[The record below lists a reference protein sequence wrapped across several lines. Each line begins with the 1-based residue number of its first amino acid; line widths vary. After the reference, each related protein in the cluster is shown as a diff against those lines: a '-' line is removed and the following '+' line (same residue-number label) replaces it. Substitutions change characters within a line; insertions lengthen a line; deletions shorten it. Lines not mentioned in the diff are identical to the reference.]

1 MLANLISSSGLNVYR
16 ALLQFLFN
24 VALTHYLAP
33 AEFGIVN
40 FILPLVTLVI
50 LLGDFG
56 LSTAVVRDRDLGEHE
71 AGAAFTLSVF
81 FALLLGLAV
90 NVALWFLPDHRAWE
104 EVRPII
110 VAFSVVPLLSLAT
123 IVPRALVER
132 KLAYR
137 SLAAIE
143 AIAISSGALC
153 GLILATQEAGVW
165 SLVIFH
171 LITQAVR
178 FAGFFLL
185 SRSDIRANFRWSYT
199 RRLLSFGSWVFGSS
213 LLTFL
218 FRNGDNII
226 IGAMLGPA
234 ALGAYAFAYQFI
246 VLPLMVLTWPAS
258 GVLLATFS
266 RLRPDAGEARKVVG
280 SVICLTATV
289 TFPATAFLVI
299 EGPYILPYV
308 LGPRWQPAAE
318 IAAILAPIGA
328 LQSLSSYIG
337 PTMLIRGRAKSLFL
351 LNLAIT
357 VLTLLLFTVV
367 AWFGWNIVQL
377 CWMYLM
383 FSAVIFVGTLML
395 MFTMLGMTW
404 SSVAS
409 ILWLPCLASALGT
422 IAAMIVHLSSR
433 AAPVDMNNLLCSSSA
448 FVMATMLTLVLQR
461 RLILG
466 HLSSVVRMGNKNP
479 ISSGAAQ

>member
-56 LSTAVVRDRDLGEHE
+56 LSTAIVRDRDLGEHE

-81 FALLLGLAV
+81 FALLVGLAL
-90 NVALWFLPDHRAWE
+90 NAALWLLPNLRAWE
-104 EVRPII
+104 IRPIL
-110 VAFSVVPLLSLAT
+110 VAFSVVPLFSLGT

-137 SLAAIE
+137 SLAAVE

-153 GLILATQEAGVW
+153 GVILATQEAGVW
-165 SLVIFH
+165 SLVFFH
-171 LITQAVR
+171 LLTQAVR
-178 FAGFFLL
+178 FVGFFVL
-185 SRSDIRANFRWSYT
+185 SRSGIRANLRWSST

-266 RLRPDAGEARKVVG
+266 RLRPEAGEARRVVG
-280 SVICLTATV
+280 SVICLTATA
-289 TFPATAFLVI
+289 TLPATAFLVI

-308 LGPRWQPAAE
+308 LGARWQLAAE
-318 IAAILAPIGA
+318 LAAILAPIGA

-337 PTMLIRGRAKSLFL
+337 PTLLIRGRPRFLFL
-351 LNLAIT
+351 LNLVTTI
-357 VLTLLLFTVV
+357 LTLLLFSIS
-367 AWFGWNIVQL
+367 AWFGWKIVQL

-383 FSAVIFVGTLML
+383 LSAVISVGTLML
-395 MFTMLGMTW
+395 VFTMLGMTW
-404 SSVAS
+404 SSVAR
-409 ILWLPCLASALGT
+409 ILWLPCLASALGAL
-422 IAAMIVHLSSR
+422 AAMIVHLSSR
-433 AAPVDMNNLLCSSSA
+433 SAPTSIYNHLCSSSA
-448 FVMATMLTLVLQR
+448 FVMAAMVPLVLQR
-461 RLILG
+461 KLILG
-466 HLSSVVRMGNKNP
+466 HLGAVVRMGSKNSIP
-479 ISSGAAQ
+479 SGAAQ

>member
-16 ALLQFLFN
+16 ALLQFVFN

-81 FALLLGLAV
+81 VALLLGFAV
-90 NVALWFLPDHRAWE
+90 NIALWLLPDPRAL

-153 GLILATQEAGVW
+153 GLILAAQGAGVW
-165 SLVIFH
+165 SLVAFH

-185 SRSDIRANFRWSYT
+185 SCSDIRANLRWSST

-280 SVICLTATV
+280 SVICLTATA
-289 TFPATAFLVI
+289 TFPTTAFLVI

-308 LGPRWQPAAE
+308 LGPQWQLATQ

-351 LNLAIT
+351 LNLATT
-357 VLTLLLFTVV
+357 VLTLLLFTAV

-377 CWMYLM
+377 CWVYLM
-383 FSAVIFVGTLML
+383 FSTVIFMGTLML

-404 SSVAS
+404 SSVAR
-409 ILWLPCLASALGT
+409 ILWLPCLASALGST
-422 IAAMIVHLSSR
+422 AAMIVHLSSR
-433 AAPVDMNNLLCSSSA
+433 SVPVSTSSLLYSSLA
-448 FVMATMLTLVLQR
+448 FVMTTMLTLVLQR
-461 RLILG
+461 RLILE
-466 HLSSVVRMGNKNP
+466 HLSSVVRMGGKNP
-479 ISSGAAQ
+479 IPLGAAP